1 MIPTNILKPLLY
13 VLDIIKDMVQ
23 VLLLLTAVGGLTFA
37 LRYWSSFSSVVS
49 IHNIYYLPN
58 LLKSF
63 IILFRSSGVHSL
75 Q

>member
-49 IHNIYYLPN
+49 IHNMYTQLT
-58 LLKSF
+58 
-63 IILFRSSGVHSL
+63 
-75 Q
+75 